1 MRRHPANRDGQPR
14 KEPPRQRLTDRP
26 RLKNGRLSRAPKVS
40 LEARYKLKEPS
51 VKAKAGKMAK
61 KQ

>member
-1 MRRHPANRDGQPR
+1 MTPAEASLR
-14 KEPPRQRLTDRP
+14 ELTDRP

-40 LEARYKLKEPS
+40 LEARYKLEEPS

-61 KQ
+61 KR